1 MEVFKG
7 AITTQIQVPYL
18 VQQNFKSS
26 TQAIKDKENFYTAEQ
41 EDKEKKKERILKK
54 KKARPSVQARL

>member
-1 MEVFKG
+1 M
-7 AITTQIQVPYL
+7 
-18 VQQNFKSS
+18 QQNFKSS

-41 EDKEKKKERILKK
+41 EDKEKKKERRLKK